1 MLDLAKLRHVI
12 ALSHRRNFARAAEDL
27 GISQPALTRS
37 IQALEQQLG
46 MRLFDRDRSGV
57 NLTPQGRDFAD
68 RAAVLVANAEDLETH
83 AAQTAIGRRG
93 RVRFGMAPMPAR
105 ALLSDV
111 LQARLVEAT
120 GLIYD
125 VVVRNVAAL
134 WPLLTAGEIEFFVSA
149 EGQVPDTPPVRAVS
163 LGVFPVSFLVRKGH
177 PLLTEPETSER
188 FPIVISSR
196 RDVALPPRLQG
207 RTFDQPHVIEDF
219 GTLAALTGST
229 NAIWISSVYAAVAE
243 LAGEILVELPVSSIP
258 GRQEYRMVMYS
269 LDRRTQSPA
278 ALALQHNFARRISH
292 FKEAA
297 RAP

>member
-12 ALSHRRNFARAAEDL
+12 TLAHRRNFARAAEDL

-37 IQALEQQLG
+37 IQVVEHQLG

-57 NLTPQGRDFAD
+57 RLTPQGQDFAD
-68 RAAVLVANAEDLETH
+68 RAAVLVANAEDLENH
-83 AAQTAIGRRG
+83 AAQTAAGRRG

-105 ALLSDV
+105 ALLPSV
-111 LQARLVEAT
+111 LLQRLLEAP

-149 EGQVPDTPPVRAVS
+149 EGQVPDAPPLRAVS
-163 LGVFPVSFLVRKGH
+163 LGTFPVSFLVRRGH
-177 PLLTEPETSER
+177 PLLAEPHTPER
-188 FPIVISSR
+188 FPIVISNR
-196 RDVALPPRLQG
+196 RDVALPPELQD
-207 RTFDQPHVIEDF
+207 RTQDAPHVIEDF

-229 NAIWISSVYAAVAE
+229 DAIWISSIYAAVAE
-243 LAGEILVELPVSSIP
+243 LADNVLVQLPVRSIP
-258 GRQEYRMVMYS
+258 GREEYRMVMYS

-278 ALALQHNFARRISH
+278 ALALQHNFARQIKYL
-292 FKEAA
+292 KENV
-297 RAP
+297 RVR

>member
-1 MLDLAKLRHVI
+1 
-12 ALSHRRNFARAAEDL
+12 
-27 GISQPALTRS
+27 
-37 IQALEQQLG
+37 
-46 MRLFDRDRSGV
+46 
-57 NLTPQGRDFAD
+57 
-68 RAAVLVANAEDLETH
+68 
-83 AAQTAIGRRG
+83 
-93 RVRFGMAPMPAR
+93 MAPMPAR